1 MLHVK
6 GSFLLF
12 VNYSKLLRGPSHK
25 NYGVHIYSWSEDPAF
40 RTVIYVTEGGEC
52 VFLVFTLFTVST
64 KQYQVLVNPDSQGR
78 DYAQSNNK
86 ETEVMSSILFIYFLY
101 IFSLKETHLSQK

>member
-1 MLHVK
+1 M
-6 GSFLLF
+6 F

-25 NYGVHIYSWSEDPAF
+25 NYCVHIYSWVEDPAF
-40 RTVIYVTEGGEC
+40 HTIIYVIEGSEC
-52 VFLVFTLFTVST
+52 IFLVFRLSTVST
-64 KQYQVLVNPDSQGR
+64 KQYQVLINSDSQGR
-78 DYAQSNNK
+78 GYAQSNNK